1 MKPLT
6 AQDAETH
13 TPDIVMEN
21 IERLRMLFPEV
32 FAEGRIDFDV
42 LKQLLA
48 GAIDQREEKYG
59 LNWHGKRRAR
69 QLALTPSAG
78 TLRPRPEDSVEWGT
92 TQNVMI
98 EGDNLEVLKLLQK
111 SYSGRVKLIY
121 IDPPYNTGNDFV
133 YPDDFQ
139 DSVRNYLELT
149 GQLEDGRRITS
160 NTDASGRFHTGWLSM
175 MYPRLA
181 LARRL
186 LRDDGVLFV
195 TIDDSEAPR
204 LRQLLDEIF
213 GEENFVTQ
221 VEWQKRYTRSNN
233 TDDFTSVVDHI
244 CVYQRSAAF
253 AVNLLK
259 RDDAANARFTN
270 PDNDPRGPWKA
281 TPFLNQVAPERR
293 PNLCY
298 PIRNPKTGTV
308 SHPDKKAWRYERSM
322 FEKLLGDNRLYWGKD
337 GTRNVPDIKT
347 FLSEVRQGMT
357 PINLWTHEYASHTDQ
372 ANREIK
378 EFFGEKVFDTPKPIR
393 LVQRMLEHGTDDG
406 GLVLDFFAG
415 SGTTGHAVLA
425 QNAVDTG
432 RRRYILVQLP
442 EPLDPE
448 DRTQKAAADFCDGI
462 GRPRNIA
469 ELTKE
474 RLRRAAKKLKDDN
487 PMFTADLGFRV
498 FKLDSSC
505 IRCVGTGS

>member
-1 MKPLT
+1 MKKINLNDPET
-6 AQDAETH
+6 RSADVMAENLEH
-13 TPDIVMEN
+13 VKG
-21 IERLRMLFPEV
+21 LFPEA
-32 FAEGRIDFDV
+32 FTEGKVDFDV
-42 LKQLLA
+42 LKQLLG
-48 GAIDQREEKYG
+48 GAVDEREEKYG
-59 LNWHGKRRAR
+59 LNWHGKRQAR
-69 QLALTPSAG
+69 QLALTPSTG
-78 TLRPRPEDSVEWGT
+78 TLRPCPEESVDWET
-92 TQNVMI
+92 TQNLMI

-111 SYSGRVKLIY
+111 NYSGRVKLIY

-139 DSVRNYLELT
+139 DSVRNYLDLT
-149 GQLEDGRRITS
+149 GQLEDGRKITS
-160 NTDASGRFHTGWLSM
+160 NTDASGRFHTDWLSM

-181 LARRL
+181 LAHRL
-186 LRDDGVLFV
+186 LRNDGVLFV

-298 PIRNPKTGTV
+298 PIKNPKTGAV

-337 GTRNVPDIKT
+337 GTRNVPDIIE
-347 FLSEVRQGMT
+347 SR
-357 PINLWTHEYASHTDQ
+357 
-372 ANREIK
+372 IK
-378 EFFGEKVFDTPKPIR
+378 
-393 LVQRMLEHGTDDG
+393 
-406 GLVLDFFAG
+406 
-415 SGTTGHAVLA
+415 
-425 QNAVDTG
+425 
-432 RRRYILVQLP
+432 
-442 EPLDPE
+442 
-448 DRTQKAAADFCDGI
+448 
-462 GRPRNIA
+462 
-469 ELTKE
+469 
-474 RLRRAAKKLKDDN
+474 
-487 PMFTADLGFRV
+487 
-498 FKLDSSC
+498 
-505 IRCVGTGS
+505 